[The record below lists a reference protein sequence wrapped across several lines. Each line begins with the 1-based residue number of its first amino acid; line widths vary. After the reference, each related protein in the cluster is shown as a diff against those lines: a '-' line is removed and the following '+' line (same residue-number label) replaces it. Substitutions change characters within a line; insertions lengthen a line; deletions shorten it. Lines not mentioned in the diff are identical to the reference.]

1 MYWKQANMDSSF
13 IDKDFH
19 GLFKP
24 LVTVT
29 LLEETRR
36 SVYG

>member
-1 MYWKQANMDSSF
+1 MYWKQENMGSSF
-13 IDKDFH
+13 IQKDFQS
-19 GLFKP
+19 LFKP